1 MSDPDLISAMESLAS
16 AIREQNQVQQEIAAS
31 NRALTEML
39 SHTVTAVKELTERLD
54 ASDDA
59 PSVTDASLQFIG

>member
-16 AIREQNQVQQEIAAS
+16 AIREQNQIQQEIAAS

-39 SHTVTAVKELTERLD
+39 GHTVTAVKEMTEKMG
-54 ASDDA
+54 ASDDV
-59 PSVTDASLQFIG
+59 PVVTDASMLIG